1 MELFQAYL
9 YQFAALINAGTGDG
23 QINIPKPGGGN
34 DAGIIKSVLMP
45 VYFWAGV
52 VAVIVII
59 VAGFMYTISGG
70 DPAKLTRAK
79 NAILG
84 AVIGLVV
91 VLLAFGITSIVLGA
105 F

>member
-1 MELFQAYL
+1 MTIERIMS
-9 YQFAALINAGTGDG
+9 ALVTGSEIG
-23 QINIPKPGGGN
+23 VTPPSGGDESGL
-34 DAGIIKSVLMP
+34 IKSILFP
-45 VYFWAGV
+45 VYFWAGT
-52 VAVIVII
+52 VAVIII
-59 VAGFMYTISGG
+59 VVAGFMYTTSGG

-91 VLLAFGITSIVLGA
+91 ILSAFGITSVVLGV